1 MGLKRSKSEGGYKAG
16 TTTLIAAG
24 TGLVGDVSFSGNLEI
39 EGHVTGNITAEDETS
54 RVRILKSGSVE
65 GDIEV
70 ATIIING
77 RVKGDL
83 YASKLIELAEKAV
96 VEGNLN
102 YNLIGVEKG
111 AEVVGSFVYHSAES
125 NITQFPA
132 DRDQATQ

>member
-1 MGLKRSKSEGGYKAG
+1 MGLKRSKSVGGYNAG

-24 TGLVGDVSFSGNLEI
+24 TGLVGNISFSGNLEI
-39 EGHVTGNITAEDETS
+39 EGHVVGDITAEDETS

-83 YASKLIELAEKAV
+83 YASKLIELAEKAI